1 MNPEKKPIPI
11 IIPLHHGG
19 GKLGDDTELRFALRS
34 IEQHFKHPYQIVI
47 VGRKLPDW
55 LVGVEHLQCEKGL
68 KTALRV
74 AADAYPKGFMWWY
87 DDCTLL
93 QDISL
98 DQAVMTPAMKNWCSA
113 RTAWAKKLE
122 EIRQRLVKEKI
133 KVWDYSRP
141 HGPYSF
147 DKGMIDEAFADWPG
161 MAGKFPFETWILCK
175 RDWPR
180 RFGGVKQYYGP
191 FRNPPGDGA
200 VYLNY
205 NDAGNTQE
213 LRAWLADRFPNP
225 SRFERSVDKSLK
237 VAVHTIRFG
246 SAWWVRFCGVTLD
259 SWARKHGHSLR
270 VWKEDDIPKDYP
282 CAKFCEVDM
291 LKEFLS
297 SDADLLFYVDA
308 DVYVS
313 DDADAL
319 PLVDTN
325 CGFLIRPDRPSKF
338 SAKWPSWVFS
348 KFGRACHAEVR
359 DWAYCNAGVWICDR
373 ESAGIL
379 LSVIETPYYE
389 AVQEQHHWNWWLCL
403 AKKKGMRVSSLPAAW
418 NAWPA
423 EREKANF
430 HHLCG
435 VKKLAKVQ
443 GLRSAGLIPPH
454 VAPMYEFSPAFD
466 FEAYRFAYDDG
477 RMPMD
482 EYHIH
487 LLHEACKIDVGVHAL
502 DKVAVEIGSYHGA
515 STSALVEA
523 LNQGLI
529 GHLHVVE
536 IRPNEFL
543 RRVLAMASDSSKVT
557 LHTCPFWEVSIDRV
571 HLVFIDGD
579 HKWPA
584 VGDAMRALTLGAEI
598 ICMHDSQSYPSI
610 PGTWGAKLA
619 AGMLKD
625 CKDRH
630 WFEDCESRNGWM
642 THRGFFVSALRSA
655 SLNPLLEFECRKVFE
670 SC

>member
-1 MNPEKKPIPI
+1 MNPVDKPIPV

-19 GKLGDDTELRFALRS
+19 GKLGDDTELKFALRS
-34 IEQHFKHPYQIVI
+34 IERHFKHPFRIVI

-55 LVGVEHLQCEKGL
+55 LVGVEHLACEKGL

-74 AADAYPKGFMWWY
+74 AADAFPEGFMWWY

-98 DQAVMTPAMKNWCSA
+98 ADAMFTPAMKHWCSA

-141 HGPYSF
+141 HGPYCF

-180 RFGGVKQYYGP
+180 SFGKVKQYYGP
-191 FRNPPGDGA
+191 FRNPPAESA

-213 LRAWLADRFPNP
+213 LRSWLAQRFPEP
-225 SRFERSVDKSLK
+225 SRFERVADKSIK

-246 SAWWVRFCGVTLD
+246 SAWWVRFCSVTLD
-259 SWARKHGHSLR
+259 AWVRKHGHDLR
-270 VWKEDDIPKDYP
+270 IWKEDDIPKDYP
-282 CAKFCEVDM
+282 SAKFCEVDM
-291 LKEFLS
+291 LKEFLGG
-297 SDADLLFYVDA
+297 DADLLFYVDA

-313 DDADAL
+313 DDAHAL
-319 PLVDTN
+319 PVLRKD

-348 KFGRACHAEVR
+348 KFGRVKQVDVR
-359 DWAYCNAGVWICDR
+359 SWTYCNAGVWICDR
-373 ESAGIL
+373 ASAEVL
-379 LSVIETPYYE
+379 LSVIEKPYHE
-389 AVQEQHHWNWWLCL
+389 AVQEQHQWNWWLCL
-403 AKKKGMRVSSLPAAW
+403 AKSKGMKLSWLDASW

-423 EREKANF
+423 ERGKAF
-430 HHLCG
+430 FYHLCG
-435 VKKLAKVQ
+435 VKKLEKVR
-443 GLRSAGLIPPH
+443 GLRAAGLIPEH
-454 VAPMYEFSPAFD
+454 VSPVYEFSPAFD
-466 FEAYRFAYDDG
+466 FDPYRFAHDDG

-482 EYHIH
+482 EFHIH
-487 LLHEACKIDVGVHAL
+487 LLHEACKIDVGVHHL
-502 DKVAVEIGSYHGA
+502 DKVAVEVGSYHGA
-515 STSALVEA
+515 STSALIEA
-523 LNQGLI
+523 LNKGLI

-536 IRPNEFL
+536 IKPNDVL
-543 RRVLAMASDSSKVT
+543 RRVLSMASDPSRVT
-557 LHTCPFWEVSIDRV
+557 LHTCPFWEISLDAV

-584 VGDAMRALTLGAEI
+584 VGDAMRALTLGASVI
-598 ICMHDSQSYPSI
+598 YMHDSQSYPSI

-619 AGMLKD
+619 ASMLKD

-630 WFEDCESRNGWM
+630 WFEDCVPRSGWM
-642 THRGFFVSALRSA
+642 THRGFFVSVPRSVC
-655 SLNPLLEFECRKVFE
+655 LDPLLEFECREVYE
-670 SC
+670 SS